1 MPIALNCRRAMSSLC
16 AQITAWLVRS
26 LLASQTRRCG
36 GVDQPGSGDRR
47 GHASEAAGGCPRR
60 VLTNRGVGGHDV
72 GRATERTGLIGPVQ
86 HVGGSVVVEQDTR
99 LRILAAAKGAL
110 LNAGYAKLSTRG
122 IAEAAGVPLSQIHYH
137 FGSKQNLMLAVLDTE
152 NRLRLAR
159 QAAMYEADLPL
170 WKQWLQAC
178 DFFDDDLESGY
189 VRVLL
194 EMTAAGWSDRE
205 IAAAVSVE
213 VRGWFDLL
221 AEVMQRAAQRFGSL
235 SPFTPAE
242 LAALAGLP
250 FIGAEALIL
259 LGLDDSQVAAR
270 SALRKVGELL
280 RVLEE
285 PAKPRRR
292 R

>member
-1 MPIALNCRRAMSSLC
+1 MS
-16 AQITAWLVRS
+16 
-26 LLASQTRRCG
+26 
-36 GVDQPGSGDRR
+36 
-47 GHASEAAGGCPRR
+47 
-60 VLTNRGVGGHDV
+60 V
-72 GRATERTGLIGPVQ
+72 GRPNERLIGPVQ

-292 R
+292 RGGPVNRRTRALWSATVSRSSTTCMATARRPS